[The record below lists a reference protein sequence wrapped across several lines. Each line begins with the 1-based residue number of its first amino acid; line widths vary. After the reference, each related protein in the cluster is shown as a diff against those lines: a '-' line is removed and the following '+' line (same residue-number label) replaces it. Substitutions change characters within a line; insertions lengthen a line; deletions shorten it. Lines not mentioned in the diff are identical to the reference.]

1 MYNEIV
7 DFAVE
12 LISYGFDVQYSV
24 AYACDVFGFDNPSLI
39 MELLPWK

>member
-7 DFAVE
+7 DFAAE
-12 LISYGFDVQYSV
+12 MISYGFDAHYAV
-24 AYACDVFGFDNPSLI
+24 AYACDVFNFSNHALI